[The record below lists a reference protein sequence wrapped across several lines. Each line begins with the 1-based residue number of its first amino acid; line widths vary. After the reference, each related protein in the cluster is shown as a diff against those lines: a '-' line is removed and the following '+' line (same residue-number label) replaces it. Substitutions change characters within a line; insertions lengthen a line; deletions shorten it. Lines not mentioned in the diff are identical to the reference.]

1 MNTRKR
7 LLFFSPYYYPYIS
20 GMTTYPE
27 HVFRSL
33 SGEFEIT
40 VLTFAH
46 RDNLARQEIMNGY
59 RIIRMP
65 YWFKISKGF
74 IAPLSVWTYVSQLIK
89 HDLVILNIPN
99 VEGTLLAILARC
111 FDKPLI
117 SFFHCV
123 VILPPGLFNRVIGS
137 VLVCANWI
145 QLSLCTHIIGYT
157 KDYCQSTWVSRLYR
171 KSPKKFSFVL
181 PPVPDPVVSSL
192 EAAQIVESNHDFR
205 IGYAGRVAAEKGLEV
220 LIHAMAEIQIT
231 DPKSRYT
238 LQIAGPY
245 GKDVAGEDAYTL
257 KIQSLLTKLNVPH
270 HFFGT
275 LSGSA
280 LTSFYRSLDVF
291 VLPSINQ
298 TEAFGMVQVDAM
310 KCGIPVVASN
320 LPGVRVPVQLTGMG
334 IVVEPQNKKLLTE
347 AIKLIFKNR
356 SLYDS
361 QEMLQKVMAT
371 FSYNTSIDA
380 IRGVILQSLSGVKK

>member
-20 GMTTYPE
+20 GITTYPE
-27 HVFRSL
+27 QVFRSL
-33 SGEFEIT
+33 SSEFEIT

-46 RDNLARQEIMNGY
+46 RDDLTRHENQNGY

-111 FDKPLI
+111 FGKPLI
-117 SFFHCV
+117 SFFHCIV
-123 VILPPGLFNRVIGS
+123 TMPPGLFNRVIGL
-137 VLVCANWI
+137 VLACANWI

-157 KDYCQSTWVSRLYR
+157 EDYCQSTWVGKLYQ
-171 KSPKKFSFVL
+171 KTPSKYSFIL
-181 PPVPDPVVSSL
+181 PPVPDPVVSSP
-192 EAAQIVESNHDFR
+192 EAAQIIEGNHYFR
-205 IGYAGRVAAEKGLEV
+205 IGYAGRVATEKGLEV
-220 LIHAMAEIQIT
+220 LIQAMAEIRKT
-231 DPKSRYT
+231 DSKSRYT

-245 GKDVAGEDAYTL
+245 GKDVAGETAYAL
-257 KIQSLLTKLNVPH
+257 KIQSLLDKHNISH

-320 LPGVRVPVQLTGMG
+320 LPGVRVPVRLTGMG
-334 IVVEPQNKKLLTE
+334 IVVEPQDEKLLAE
-347 AIKLIFKNR
+347 AIKHILKNH

-361 QEMLQKVMAT
+361 QEMLQKVMVT

-380 IRGVILQSLSGVKK
+380 IRSVVLQSLSGVKK

>member
-20 GMTTYPE
+20 GMTTYPGQ
-27 HVFRSL
+27 VFQSL
-33 SGEFEIT
+33 SKKFEVT

-46 RDNLARQEIMNGY
+46 RDVLTRHENLNGY
-59 RIIRMP
+59 QIIRMP

-74 IAPLSVWTYVSQLIK
+74 IAPMSILTYISQLIK

-99 VEGTLLAILARC
+99 VEGTPLAILARC
-111 FDKPLI
+111 FGKPIL

-123 VILPPGLFNRVIGS
+123 VTMPPGLFNRFIGS
-137 VLVCANWI
+137 ILTCANWI

-157 KDYCQSTWVSRLYR
+157 EDYCKSTWVGDLFR
-171 KSPKKFSFVL
+171 KKPNKFSFIL
-181 PPVPDPVVSSL
+181 PPVPDPVATSQDTTQRVKN
-192 EAAQIVESNHDFR
+192 EHEFN
-205 IGYAGRVAAEKGLEV
+205 IGYAGRVATEKGLEV
-220 LIHAMAEIQIT
+220 LVQAIAEIMKA
-231 DPKSRYT
+231 DPTSRYT

-245 GKDVAGEDAYTL
+245 GKDVAGEDTYTL
-257 KIQSLLTKLNVPH
+257 KIKSLLEKYSVSH

-310 KCGIPVVASN
+310 KCGIPVVVSN

-334 IVVEPQNKKLLTE
+334 IIVEPQNEKALSE
-347 AIKLIFKNR
+347 AIGRILKNR
-356 SLYDS
+356 SQYTSPD
-361 QEMLQKVMAT
+361 MIQKVSSS
-371 FSYNTSIDA
+371 FSFSRSIEE
-380 IRGVILQSLSGVKK
+380 IHNNITQSLDATS

>member
-7 LLFFSPYYYPYIS
+7 LLFFSPYYFPYIS

-33 SGEFEIT
+33 SSEFEIT

-46 RDNLARQEIMNGY
+46 RDDLSRQVIMNGY

-65 YWFKISKGF
+65 YWFKVSKGF
-74 IAPLSVWTYVSQLIK
+74 IAPMSVWTYVAQLIK

-99 VEGTLLAILARC
+99 VEGTILAILARC
-111 FDKPLI
+111 LNKPLI

-123 VILPPGLFNRVIGS
+123 VTMPPGPFNRVIS
-137 VLVCANWI
+137 LILSWANWI
-145 QLSLCTHIIGYT
+145 QISLCTHVIGYT
-157 KDYCQSTWVSRLYR
+157 EDYCKSTWVGKLYQ
-171 KSPKKFSFVL
+171 KIPGKFSFIL
-181 PPVPDPVVSSL
+181 PPVPDPVITSQDTTQRVKN
-192 EAAQIVESNHDFR
+192 EHEFH
-205 IGYAGRVAAEKGLEV
+205 IGYAGRVATEKGLEV
-220 LIHAMAEIQIT
+220 LIQAIAEIQKT
-231 DPKSRYT
+231 DPTSQYT

-257 KIQSLLTKLNVPH
+257 KIQYLLEKYHVNH

-275 LSGSA
+275 LSGAA
-280 LTSFYRSLDVF
+280 LTSFYKPLDVF

-310 KCGIPVVASN
+310 KCGVPVVVSN

-334 IVVEPQNKKLLTE
+334 IVVEPQDKNALSE
-347 AIKLIFKNR
+347 AILHILKNR
-356 SLYDS
+356 GKYTSAETLA
-361 QEMLQKVMAT
+361 KVPAT
-371 FSYNTSIDA
+371 FSFSQSIDA
-380 IRGVILQSLSGVKK
+380 IRDIISQSLVEKS